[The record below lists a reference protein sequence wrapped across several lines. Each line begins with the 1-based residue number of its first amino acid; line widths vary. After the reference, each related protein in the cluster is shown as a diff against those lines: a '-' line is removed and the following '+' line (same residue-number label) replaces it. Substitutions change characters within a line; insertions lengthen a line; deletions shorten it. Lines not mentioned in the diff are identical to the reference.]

1 MRQTD
6 DKCLGHLPLPRRGPG
21 GGPGMIATRPV
32 RDLLATP
39 GLRRVLLW
47 KHNRTA
53 VQIVLFAVAVI
64 MVLDGWLGSRLA
76 NQNMATVAAWV
87 HYRGLIVVA
96 LLLAGNL
103 FCAGCPFIL
112 PRKLARWL
120 GRPSRRWPRALRN
133 KWLALGGLVAMLF
146 VYELYDLWASP
157 WLTAWVIA
165 AYFAV
170 AFLLEAFFTRDSFCM
185 YVCPLGTFNF
195 LYSTVSPLQIASRS
209 LDTCR
214 TCVGKDCLNGRWD
227 TAGTLV
233 QQGCQLELFV
243 PTIQSNLDCTFCLD
257 CAKACP
263 HDNVALSV
271 RPPGDEL
278 FRHAWPN
285 RLDLALLAIFAACLG
300 LVNAFAMT
308 PPAYAVQSAL
318 AAALGTRSEPLVLGI
333 VFVVGALLTPLALV
347 LAAAWI
353 NRATGSQARTL
364 WRLVMRHAYAFVP
377 LGFGVWSAHYLFHL
391 LVGPLTIVPAFQT
404 FWVNVVGQPVFG
416 APNWTVGA
424 WSLPLAVVQGVQMV
438 AVASGLAAALAVVW
452 AGAVPAHPTRR
463 AAAGEALPWAV
474 ILVALAG
481 LAVWIFLLPMEMRGN
496 VLG

>member
-1 MRQTD
+1 MTA
-6 DKCLGHLPLPRRGPG
+6 
-21 GGPGMIATRPV
+21 ATRPL

-39 GLRRVLLW
+39 GLRRLLLW

-53 VQIVLFAVAVI
+53 VQIALFAVAVI

-76 NQNMATVAAWV
+76 NQNTATVAAWV

-120 GRPSRRWPRALRN
+120 GRPSRRWPRPLRN
-133 KWLALGGLVAMLF
+133 KWLALAGLVTMLF

-157 WLTAWVIA
+157 WLTAWVIV

-170 AFLLEAFFTRDSFCM
+170 AFVLEALFTRDSFCK

-195 LYSTVSPLQIASRS
+195 LYSTVSPLRITARR
-209 LDTCR
+209 LDACR
-214 TCVGKDCLNGRWD
+214 TCAGKDCLNGRWD
-227 TAGTLV
+227 DAGNLL

-243 PTIQSNLDCTFCLD
+243 PALRSNLDCTFCLD

-263 HDNVALSV
+263 HDNVALAV

-278 FRHAWPN
+278 FRRAWPH
-285 RLDLALLAIFAACLG
+285 RLDLALLAVFAACLA

-308 PPAYAVQSAL
+308 PPAYALQNGL

-333 VFVVGALLTPLALV
+333 IFVAGALLMPLALV

-353 NRATGSQARTL
+353 NRGVGLSAERRARSP
-364 WRLVMRHAYAFVP
+364 WRLVMRYAYAFVP
-377 LGFGVWSAHYLFHL
+377 LGFGVWTAHYLFHL
-391 LVGPLTIVPAFQT
+391 LVGPLTILPAFQT
-404 FWVNVVGQPVFG
+404 FWVNIAGRSVFG
-416 APNWTVGA
+416 AANWKLAAA
-424 WSLPLAVVQGVQMV
+424 WVMPLAAIQGVQLA
-438 AVASGLAAALAVVW
+438 AVAGGLAAALAVVW

-463 AAAGEALPWAV
+463 DALLEALPWAV
-474 ILVALAG
+474 ILIGLAALA
-481 LAVWIFLLPMEMRGN
+481 AWVFLLPMEMRGN
-496 VLG
+496 VLA